1 MWTLPEALIE
11 LKRSSEWSWLNRW
24 VQTHRWTWSSSGI
37 ISIKVSVLMT
47 NLMTDK
53 YLKKTKGFISLIM
66 LKQDTERKHLG
77 ILFTESGKFILPLYP
92 TEVKQQRVTGMA
104 TVIDLLLLW
113 YPLWINCTANLLG
126 TKLLCASYRAA
137 NLIFFW
143 DVEPTSNNIRTGKAW
158 KKNMQYL
165 HLHDV
170 NTVS

>member
-1 MWTLPEALIE
+1 
-11 LKRSSEWSWLNRW
+11 
-24 VQTHRWTWSSSGI
+24 
-37 ISIKVSVLMT
+37 
-47 NLMTDK
+47 
-53 YLKKTKGFISLIM
+53 
-66 LKQDTERKHLG
+66 
-77 ILFTESGKFILPLYP
+77 
-92 TEVKQQRVTGMA
+92 MA

-143 DVEPTSNNIRTGKAW
+143 DVEPTSNNIIREQGKLE
-158 KKNMQYL
+158 KKNMQYI